1 MAAGAGNAAVEWL
14 HPAENFRQFCTGE
27 KVSSRWKKERKN
39 EAMNFCVYH
48 CPRI

>member
-1 MAAGAGNAAVEWL
+1 MKREEHERFPLEKKIEVRETSA
-14 HPAENFRQFCTGE
+14 PE
-27 KVSSRWKKERKN
+27 KVSSKWKKERKN

>member
-1 MAAGAGNAAVEWL
+1 MKREEHGRFPLEKKIQVRETSG
-14 HPAENFRQFCTGE
+14 PE